1 MKVDVKVNTC
11 NSISIFLVYRYISGT
26 RVAYRSVN
34 TKDVIAYAG
43 GTPTQ
48 DVKLTKNEYIRYD
61 HNHWL
66 SRSSGSASMI
76 LGAEDAPSTS
86 KQPAPSATGYES
98 IIARLP
104 QYRNK
109 RAVSATKIQ
118 GNPEASTYDAS
129 TDITEFKASGRY
141 RLTRISCTSASAG
154 RSKRDLEED
163 TSEDVVTDSLGA
175 KINHSKLL
183 KSQTLVYLTRR

>member
-1 MKVDVKVNTC
+1 MQ
-11 NSISIFLVYRYISGT
+11 LVSSLQYRYISGT

-48 DVKLTKNEYIRYD
+48 DVKLTKNEYIQYD

-76 LGAEDAPSTS
+76 LGVEDTPSTS
-86 KQPAPSATGYES
+86 KQPSKAPSATSDES
-98 IIARLP
+98 IIAQLP

-109 RAVSATKIQ
+109 RAVSATQTQ
-118 GNPEASTYDAS
+118 GNPEPSTYDAS
-129 TDITEFKASGRY
+129 ADITEFKASGQY
-141 RLTRISCTSASAG
+141 RLIRVRCTSGSG

-175 KINHSKLL
+175 KINHSTLLEAKL
-183 KSQTLVYLTRR
+183 